1 MNWSNDF
8 PNSFPM
14 RTCVILILITTIIRV
29 NAQNKEEQKQVLK
42 LTEDFFAALEKQD
55 TTAFRNMFVD
65 NGYLYAVREM
75 TDSVMVRSQLPDTFR
90 FRAGQILKERMRN
103 ASTTVKIEGRIAM
116 VWAPYDLWINDTFSH
131 CGVDVFTWIKTSKG
145 WKIAS
150 IAYTMQTE
158 ACK

>member
-1 MNWSNDF
+1 
-8 PNSFPM
+8 M
-14 RTCVILILITTIIRV
+14 RICLLLLLSTTVVVQV
-29 NAQNKEEQKQVLK
+29 NAQNQQEEKLVLK

-75 TDSVMVRSQLPDTFR
+75 TDSVMVRSQRPDKFR
-90 FRAGQILKERMRN
+90 FRPGQILKERMRN
-103 ASTTVKIEGRIAM
+103 ASTSVKIDGRISM

-131 CGVDVFTWIKTSKG
+131 CGVDVFTWMKTSQG

-150 IAYTMQTE
+150 IAYTMETKG
-158 ACK
+158 CK